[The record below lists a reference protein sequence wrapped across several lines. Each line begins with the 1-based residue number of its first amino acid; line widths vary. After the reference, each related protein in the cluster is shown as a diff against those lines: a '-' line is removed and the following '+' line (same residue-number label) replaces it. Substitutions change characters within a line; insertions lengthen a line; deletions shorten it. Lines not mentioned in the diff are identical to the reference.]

1 MCIIDWYVFTQSFI
15 GLIPYLYEYFKFFHY
30 HFALIDTIS
39 FPILSAYLLA
49 SY

>member
-1 MCIIDWYVFTQSFI
+1 MAISSAKIWNKSLT
-15 GLIPYLYEYFKFFHY
+15 LIFVCMFKFFHY